1 MVKLDNEQT
10 KKILFFQQTTGAAA
24 RDCIEEEDCIVFVI
38 AEGDMAKAIGKNGKN
53 VGLLEKLTRR
63 KVLMIEYSEDINRFM
78 ENIFF
83 PTKIEVNVDGKMIKI
98 GTDDKNRKYVIGKG
112 GQKIKLAR
120 LLVNRHFGPKEI
132 KV

>member
-10 KKILFFQQTTGAAA
+10 KKVLFFQQTTGAAA
-24 RDCIEEEDCIVFVI
+24 RDCIEEEDYIVFVI

-53 VGLLEKLTRR
+53 VSLLERLSKK
-63 KVLMIEYSEDINRFM
+63 KVLLIEYSEDINRFM

-83 PTKIEVNVDGKMIKI
+83 PTKIEVKVDDKRITI
-98 GTDDKNRKYVIGKG
+98 TTDGKNRKYVIGKG

-120 LLVNRHFGPKEI
+120 LLIKRHFGPKEI